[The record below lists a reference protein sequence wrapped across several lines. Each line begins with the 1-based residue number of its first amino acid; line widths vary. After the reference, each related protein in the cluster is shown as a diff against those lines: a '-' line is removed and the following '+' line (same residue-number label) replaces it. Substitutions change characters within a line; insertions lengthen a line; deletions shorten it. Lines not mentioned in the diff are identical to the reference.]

1 MPSKGEGWG
10 GWARDIKHA
19 RRNRSRYQDSF
30 PFYFIPGILGAENTN
45 TVQRHR
51 SSCRTCRE
59 FASDSSAGLRLGG
72 ATHTQAA
79 ERRRRVGLRVVHV
92 VDERLEVRS
101 RGLHVVGQQVTI
113 GC

>member
-1 MPSKGEGWG
+1 MACNAIQGWG

-19 RRNRSRYQDSF
+19 RVGIAVDSF

-101 RGLHVVGQQVTI
+101 RGLHVVGQQ
-113 GC
+113 